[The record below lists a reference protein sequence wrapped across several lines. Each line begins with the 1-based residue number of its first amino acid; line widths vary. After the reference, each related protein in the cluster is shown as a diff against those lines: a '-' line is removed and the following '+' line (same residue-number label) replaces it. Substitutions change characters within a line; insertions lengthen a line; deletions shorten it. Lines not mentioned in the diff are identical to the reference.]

1 MGPAKKVCL
10 AKVLALDTMM
20 EFIMPEAST
29 LIQSILTGESP
40 KLASLESGLL
50 KLVLRVVRRRSDAI
64 QAQAFR
70 NAHNA

>member
-1 MGPAKKVCL
+1 MQ
-10 AKVLALDTMM
+10 VLQLW
-20 EFIMPEAST
+20 ERVFQELPEWV
-29 LIQSILTGESP
+29 P
-40 KLASLESGLL
+40 KLASLESGLH